1 MDSKSIG
8 SMITKLRRQNEWT
21 QAQLAEKIGVSD
33 KAVSKWENGNGYPD
47 ITMLPILADI
57 FAVSIDC
64 LIMGEERGITIAG
77 TTLVD
82 IVKNI
87 DRYPDMGMLANI
99 LDVQYA
105 VGGCTPN
112 TAINLAKIDR
122 RIPISAIGKVGM
134 DENGRYVVS
143 TLQNYG
149 VNVSKM
155 CYTTNS
161 PTSSSEVM
169 SVPSGERTFFHQ
181 KGANAEFAPE
191 DIDIDALNC
200 NIFHIGYVLLL
211 DKFDEKD
218 KQYGTHMARL
228 LNSVQKKGI
237 KTSIDLVS
245 NSEGEY
251 GEKVIP
257 VLKYCNYVII
267 NEIECCGIWN
277 IDPRN
282 EDGSI
287 NIDNVRL
294 AMEKCIDAGVEDKV
308 IVHCKEACFMLDFKK
323 RFTKMGSLRISPE
336 EIKGTVGAGDAFCA
350 GCLYGIYNKYSDTKI
365 LEFASA
371 AAACNL
377 TEANAIDGMKPRNE
391 ILMLAERKGRLPV

>member
-8 SMITKLRRQNEWT
+8 AIIAKLRRQNGWT
-21 QAQLAEKIGVSD
+21 QAQLAEKLGVSD
-33 KAVSKWENGNGYPD
+33 KTISKWESGNGYPD
-47 ITMLPILADI
+47 ISMLPLLADI
-57 FAVSIDC
+57 FAVSIDY
-64 LIMGEERGITIAG
+64 LIVGEERGITIAG

-82 IVKNI
+82 IVKSIDKYPNI
-87 DRYPDMGMLANI
+87 GMLANI
-99 LDVQYA
+99 LEVQYA
-105 VGGCTPN
+105 VGGCAPN
-112 TAINLAKIDR
+112 TAINLSKIDR
-122 RIPISAIGKVGM
+122 RIPISVIGKVGT
-134 DENGRYVVS
+134 DENGRYILS
-143 TLQNYG
+143 TLQSYG
-149 VNVSKM
+149 INVSKM
-155 CYTTNS
+155 CYTSNM
-161 PTSSSEVM
+161 PTSFSEVM

-191 DIDIDALNC
+191 DIDVDALDC

-211 DKFDEKD
+211 DKFDAKD
-218 KQYGTHMARL
+218 KQYGTQMAKF
-228 LNSVQKKGI
+228 LNKVQKRGI

-245 NSEGEY
+245 SSEGEY

-277 IDPRN
+277 IEPRN
-282 EDGSI
+282 ADGSI

-294 AMEKCIDAGVEDKV
+294 AMEKCIDAGVNDKV

-323 RFTKMGSLRISPE
+323 RFTKVASLKISSD

-350 GCLYGIYNKYSDTKI
+350 GCLYGIYNNYTDVRI

-377 TEANAIDGMKPRNE
+377 TEANAIDGMRPRNE
-391 ILMLAERKGRLPV
+391 ILMLAEKKGRLTI

>member
-8 SMITKLRRQNEWT
+8 NIIAKLRKQNEWT
-21 QAQLAEKIGVSD
+21 QAQLAEKLGVSD
-33 KAVSKWENGNGYPD
+33 KSVSKWESGNGYPD
-47 ITMLPILADI
+47 ISMFPLLADV
-57 FAVSIDC
+57 FAVSIDY
-64 LIMGEERGITIAG
+64 LMLGDERGITIAG

-82 IVKNI
+82 IVKSI
-87 DRYPDMGMLANI
+87 DRYPNMGMIANI
-99 LDVQYA
+99 LDIQYA

-122 RIPISAIGKVGM
+122 RIPINAIGKVGT
-134 DENGRYVVS
+134 DENGRYIVS

-149 VNVSKM
+149 INVSKM
-155 CYTTNS
+155 CYTSNS
-161 PTSSSEVM
+161 PTSFSEVM

-181 KGANAEFAPE
+181 KGANAEFTPE
-191 DIDIDALNC
+191 DIDVDSLNC

-211 DKFDEKD
+211 DKFDAND
-218 KQYGTHMARL
+218 KQYGTRMARFL
-228 LNSVQKKGI
+228 ASVQKKGI

-245 NSEGEY
+245 SSDGKY

-277 IDPRN
+277 IEPRN
-282 EDGSI
+282 ADGTI
-287 NIDNVRL
+287 NLDNVRL
-294 AMEKCIDAGVEDKV
+294 AMEKCVDSGVRDKV
-308 IVHCKEACFMLDFKK
+308 IVHCKEACFMLDYKK
-323 RFTKMGSLRISPE
+323 HFTKVPSLKIAPE

-350 GCLYGIYNKYSDTKI
+350 GCLYGIYNNYTDTKI

-377 TEANAIDGMKPRNE
+377 TEANAIDGMRPRNE
-391 ILMLAERKGRLPV
+391 ILMLSEKKGRLKI